1 MDARLVEHIAMVALN
16 NPKPAPTV
24 VTRSIIKRPTPEP
37 PPTPP
42 TSSDSDSDTE
52 NNDRQNENVPL
63 NNEDDEAA
71 SPVDIGEEDTVPLL
85 MESSI

>member
-16 NPKPAPTV
+16 NPEPAPTV
-24 VTRSIIKRPTPEP
+24 VTRSIVKWPTPEP

-52 NNDRQNENVPL
+52 NNDSQNENVPL
-63 NNEDDEAA
+63 DNDDQAA
-71 SPVDIGEEDTVPLL
+71 SPVDIGKEDSVPLL
-85 MESSI
+85 LESSV